1 MSQQQSQTSEF
12 VNQLT
17 ELFVEIEKV
26 KLDLKEISMSDIE
39 SLQESINLT
48 TEYINCCEAC
58 YQKANGKI
66 TDYPN
71 VKDKHKQKHLDKL
84 VVNIQQTQTF
94 LDDAKSQIITLNNSK
109 RDLTFTY
116 TNHFN
121 FTDEDYFN
129 VEDLKLFF
137 SNDITDDDKADMIKK
152 VFSQYCLIRDNIIHI
167 MLSNF
172 TYYAFNGNSK
182 QMLTTIIGTFL
193 STSVKRLSNED
204 IEALKAECGSKC
216 INAQT
221 SDLAISKY
229 LQRVVTKLNS
239 DGDDFDKYEK
249 QIHFKNG
256 YIDVKTGIF
265 NKRNSSMRVRRCNVI
280 ERNYKPSTEEQRKFI
295 MEKIMEI
302 YPNEEDREVMMLIFG
317 SAISGN
323 GSLLNSMLFIVGMG
337 STGKSFV
344 LEMIKGAF
352 ENYVLTPP
360 SDAMATGNSK
370 IDKIINNYLV
380 RPHTLITWINEM
392 SHKRID
398 TDLMKKWCEGFLQS
412 CQLYKEGSSEVSC
425 KSLLITTANI
435 LPNIPQDSGVARRIR
450 SYEHTSLFTFD
461 EKLIDNTKHIYKRVP
476 DLLLKMKQN
485 NMMDAVVDIFIGYAR
500 KFLAQPVLNIKLTPR
515 FTESAENI
523 AQVNDFVADFVDSK
537 MEVTKDVN
545 DKVGRDDMLIFF
557 KNFKP
562 DSHLTASMLI
572 PKLKEKGIG
581 YDSQIRINGI
591 RGVYTNVKYK
601 GTTTT
606 SEFALI
612 DNENYKQQN
621 KQLQIQLLDKDDEI
635 ENLKQMIKDLQS
647 KQIPIVVEKPIIVE
661 KTIEVIEDDD
671 NDDLPASTC
680 IANAP
685 NVKPLKVNYSKEHD
699 IHYDNIN
706 QVDLGKFGTTTYRKQ
721 LKVTNAQKL
730 QAVNSFDSDSEIDE
744 KPKGPQKII
753 RNKKQV
759 EIEEEEVKP
768 IETPTKIIPFVGEK
782 YSIDDDVD
790 FMKPISRKSI
800 LKPKV
805 YPKK

>member
-1 MSQQQSQTSEF
+1 
-12 VNQLT
+12 
-17 ELFVEIEKV
+17 
-26 KLDLKEISMSDIE
+26 
-39 SLQESINLT
+39 
-48 TEYINCCEAC
+48 
-58 YQKANGKI
+58 
-66 TDYPN
+66 
-71 VKDKHKQKHLDKL
+71 
-84 VVNIQQTQTF
+84 
-94 LDDAKSQIITLNNSK
+94 
-109 RDLTFTY
+109 
-116 TNHFN
+116 
-121 FTDEDYFN
+121 
-129 VEDLKLFF
+129 
-137 SNDITDDDKADMIKK
+137 
-152 VFSQYCLIRDNIIHI
+152 
-167 MLSNF
+167 
-172 TYYAFNGNSK
+172 
-182 QMLTTIIGTFL
+182 
-193 STSVKRLSNED
+193 
-204 IEALKAECGSKC
+204 
-216 INAQT
+216 
-221 SDLAISKY
+221 
-229 LQRVVTKLNS
+229 
-239 DGDDFDKYEK
+239 
-249 QIHFKNG
+249 
-256 YIDVKTGIF
+256 
-265 NKRNSSMRVRRCNVI
+265 
-280 ERNYKPSTEEQRKFI
+280 
-295 MEKIMEI
+295 
-302 YPNEEDREVMMLIFG
+302 
-317 SAISGN
+317 
-323 GSLLNSMLFIVGMG
+323 MG

-523 AQVNDFVADFVDSK
+523 AQVNDFVADFIDSK
-537 MEVTKDVN
+537 MEVTQDIN
-545 DKVGRDDMLIFF
+545 DKVGRDDMLLFF

-647 KQIPIVVEKPIIVE
+647 KQIPIVVEK
-661 KTIEVIEDDD
+661 TIEVIEDDD
-671 NDDLPASTC
+671 NDDLPPSTC
-680 IANAP
+680 IAIAP
-685 NVKPLKVNYSKEHD
+685 NVKPLQVNYSKEHD

-730 QAVNSFDSDSEIDE
+730 QAVNSFDSDSETDE

-768 IETPTKIIPFVGEK
+768 IETPTVIIPFIGEK